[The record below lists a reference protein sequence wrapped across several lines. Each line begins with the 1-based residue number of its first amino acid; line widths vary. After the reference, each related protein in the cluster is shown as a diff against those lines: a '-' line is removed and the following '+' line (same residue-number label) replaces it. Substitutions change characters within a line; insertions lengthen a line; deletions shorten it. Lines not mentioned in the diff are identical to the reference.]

1 VASKAI
7 VDLSAYFERIRYG
20 GPTAP
25 TVSTLHGITAAH
37 VAAIPFENLD
47 VLLGRP
53 ISLAP
58 ERIAQKLL
66 QERRGGYCFE
76 QNTLLLHVLEAL
88 GFQVRALSARVRV
101 QRPRDFV
108 PPRTHVFLRV
118 ELEGATWLTDVGLGG
133 FSLTSAL
140 RLEADTSQSTPH
152 EPRRIV
158 RDGEWSGFERRAPD
172 ARLFHQAYFGGAWH
186 DVCDFTLEEMPE
198 IDRVLGNW
206 YTSAHP
212 ASHFRSRLMVARAL
226 PEGRATLLN
235 RELTIR
241 RKDGSIAEE
250 SVLDTPEQLLAA
262 LARHFDLHFPP
273 ETRFACPGLEW
284 SEPG

>member
-7 VDLSAYFERIRYG
+7 VNLAAYFERIGYG
-20 GPTAP
+20 GPTSVS
-25 TVSTLHGITAAH
+25 VSTLHGITAAH

-53 ISLAP
+53 ISLVP
-58 ERIAQKLL
+58 ERIAQKLVA
-66 QERRGGYCFE
+66 ERRGGYCFE

-101 QRPRDFV
+101 LRPRDFV

-118 ELEGATWLTDVGLGG
+118 ELDGASWLTDVGVGG
-133 FSLTSAL
+133 LSLSAAL
-140 RLEADTSQSTPH
+140 RLVADVEQSTPH

-158 RDGEWSGFERRAPD
+158 REGDWSGFERRGPS
-172 ARLFHQAYFGGAWH
+172 ARLFHQAYFAGAWQ

-212 ASHFRSRLMVARAL
+212 ESHFRSRLIVARAL
-226 PEGRATLLN
+226 PQGRVTLSN
-235 RELTIR
+235 RELTVR
-241 RKDGSIAEE
+241 QLDGSAVTQQIE
-250 SVLDTPEQLLAA
+250 SPEQLLSL
-262 LARHFDLHFPP
+262 LAQHFSLHFP
-273 ETRFACPGLEW
+273 EGTRFTCPGLDW
-284 SEPG
+284 PDPR

>member
-1 VASKAI
+1 MASKAI
-7 VDLSAYFERIRYG
+7 VDLAAYFERIRYG
-20 GPTAP
+20 GPTTRAI
-25 TVSTLHGITAAH
+25 STLHGIAAAH

-47 VLLGRP
+47 VLLGRT

-66 QERRGGYCFE
+66 SERRGGYCFE
-76 QNTLLLHVLEAL
+76 QNTLLLHVLTAL

-101 QRPRDFV
+101 QQQRDFI

-118 ELEGATWLTDVGLGG
+118 ELDGASWLVDVGLGG

-140 RLEADTSQSTPH
+140 RLEADVSQSTPH

-158 RDGEWSGFERRAPD
+158 REGDWSGFERRAPD
-172 ARLFHQAYFGGAWH
+172 ARLFHQAHFGGAWH
-186 DVCDFTLEEMPE
+186 DICEFTLEEMPE
-198 IDRVLGNW
+198 IDRVLANW

-226 PEGRATLLN
+226 PQGRVTLLN
-235 RELTIR
+235 RELTLR
-241 RKDGSIAEE
+241 RLDGSIAETT
-250 SVLDTPEQLLAA
+250 VLASPEQLLGA
-262 LARHFDLHFPP
+262 LARHFDLHLP
-273 ETRFACPGLEW
+273 EGTRFVCPGLQW
-284 SEPG
+284 PQPD